1 MKYLS
6 NRDEFLKRSLN
17 KIEEYKSIEIDLEKL
32 NETDNSGPFANDI
45 PWNDS
50 LLVRLINSAIRK
62 AKIGANL
69 LRIKA
74 VNRRLEDAFEDLLG
88 SSLTAEMSDE
98 DKKNKNKVSVFKFL
112 EELEKEVKA
121 GGNVGEIKRLTDG
134 AIKNISG
141 IEDLEN
147 KEALIKQL
155 EDFKKFLEQFKDTE
169 GGKEG
174 EEGDTEELDITELV
188 DSQKNIE
195 TKQEEYFNNLFN
207 QLNDLQSKLGEMDN
221 IMNKLNS
228 LENKIEKYREKTPQE
243 KLELRTYD
251 SYPFSQ
257 KLSQFFDDKSEEM
270 EKTGKNDY
278 VLTSDEVTDINVND
292 IKNSF
297 QPGGG
302 MDNEVY
308 KTSFR

>member
-1 MKYLS
+1 M
-6 NRDEFLKRSLN
+6 SL
-17 KIEEYKSIEIDLEKL
+17 
-32 NETDNSGPFANDI
+32 
-45 PWNDS
+45 
-50 LLVRLINSAIRK
+50 
-62 AKIGANL
+62 
-69 LRIKA
+69 
-74 VNRRLEDAFEDLLG
+74 
-88 SSLTAEMSDE
+88 
-98 DKKNKNKVSVFKFL
+98 DKKIIKEIERHRKINQYISEQVGATPEDDALGALAPIPGAEAAPAPAEATPPPAPTTEPQAIDVDSDPDV
-112 EELEKEVKA
+112 EKIDDE
-121 GGNVGEIKRLTDG
+121 GE
-134 AIKNISG
+134 S
-141 IEDLEN
+141 
-147 KEALIKQL
+147 Q
-155 EDFKKFLEQFKDTE
+155 E
-169 GGKEG
+169 GGDESG
-174 EEGDTEELDITELV
+174 SEELDITELV

-278 VLTSDEVTDINVND
+278 VLTADEVTDINVND

>member
-1 MKYLS
+1 MEQAAVPPPPAEDALGALAP
-6 NRDEFLKRSLN
+6 EAGATPPPAPAEAVPPAAPQ
-17 KIEEYKSIEIDLEKL
+17 IIDVENDPDVEKL
-32 NETDNSGPFANDI
+32 D
-45 PWNDS
+45 
-50 LLVRLINSAIRK
+50 
-62 AKIGANL
+62 
-69 LRIKA
+69 
-74 VNRRLEDAFEDLLG
+74 
-88 SSLTAEMSDE
+88 DE
-98 DKKNKNKVSVFKFL
+98 
-112 EELEKEVKA
+112 
-121 GGNVGEIKRLTDG
+121 
-134 AIKNISG
+134 
-141 IEDLEN
+141 
-147 KEALIKQL
+147 
-155 EDFKKFLEQFKDTE
+155 
-169 GGKEG
+169 GKS
-174 EEGDTEELDITELV
+174 EEGDEGEGSEELDVTELV

-195 TKQEEYFNNLFN
+195 KKQEDYFNNLFN

-251 SYPFSQ
+251 SYPFNQ

-302 MDNEVY
+302 MEKEAY

>member
-1 MKYLS
+1 MSLDKKIISEIERY
-6 NRDEFLKRSLN
+6 RSINQYIMEQAAVPPPPAEDALGALAPEVGATPPPAPAEAVPPAAPAEPQ
-17 KIEEYKSIEIDLEKL
+17 IIDVENDPDVEKL
-32 NETDNSGPFANDI
+32 D
-45 PWNDS
+45 
-50 LLVRLINSAIRK
+50 
-62 AKIGANL
+62 
-69 LRIKA
+69 
-74 VNRRLEDAFEDLLG
+74 
-88 SSLTAEMSDE
+88 DE
-98 DKKNKNKVSVFKFL
+98 
-112 EELEKEVKA
+112 
-121 GGNVGEIKRLTDG
+121 
-134 AIKNISG
+134 
-141 IEDLEN
+141 
-147 KEALIKQL
+147 
-155 EDFKKFLEQFKDTE
+155 
-169 GGKEG
+169 GKS
-174 EEGDTEELDITELV
+174 EEGDEGEGSEELDVTELV

-195 TKQEEYFNNLFN
+195 KKQEDYFNNLFN

-251 SYPFSQ
+251 SYPFNQ

-302 MDNEVY
+302 MEKEAY